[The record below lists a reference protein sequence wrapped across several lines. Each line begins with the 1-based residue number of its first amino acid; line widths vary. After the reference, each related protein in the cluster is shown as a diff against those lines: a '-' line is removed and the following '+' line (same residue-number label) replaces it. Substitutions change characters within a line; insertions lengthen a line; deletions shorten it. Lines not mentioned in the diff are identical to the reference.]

1 MSKKGKKEV
10 GKVVKRRRRYFR
22 ISMPKIRWD
31 IVIIVIIVGLIISA
45 TLYMTIGGH
54 KETPHKLTID
64 DLRNY
69 LNELASG
76 NESIALD
83 LIYEVRGDLPTLSKV
98 LGIKD
103 YLQVDIRYYEYEVT
117 VAPPKGNVS
126 NTTISTNTS
135 KKLIS
140 GYLTFYYGLDY
151 ASILRELLGMN
162 PSIGNLSQV
171 LINIVYINR
180 SINGSVKILETNH
193 DYIELRDL
201 GKVKA
206 LKKVIEFTR
215 VINGT
220 EFHVIVT
227 EWVDNKYGV
236 PLKVILRINGYELKM
251 DLIAFSMRR
260 VGMQPT

>member
-1 MSKKGKKEV
+1 MSKKGKKKEV
-10 GKVVKRRRRYFR
+10 GKVVKRRRRRVR
-22 ISMPKIRWD
+22 ISIPRIRWD

-45 TLYMTIGGH
+45 TLYMTLGGH

-64 DLRNY
+64 DLKNY
-69 LNELASG
+69 LRELASG
-76 NESIALD
+76 NKSIALD
-83 LIYEVRGDLPTLSKV
+83 LIYEVRGDLPTLSEV

-103 YLQVDIRYYEYEVT
+103 YLQVDIRYYEIT

-126 NTTISTNTS
+126 NTTTSTNTS
-135 KKLIS
+135 RKLIS

-151 ASILRELLGMN
+151 APILRELLGMTL
-162 PSIGNLSQV
+162 SVDNLSQV
-171 LINIVYINR
+171 LVDIVFINK
-180 SINGSVKILETNH
+180 SINGSVKILETNY
-193 DYIELRDL
+193 DYVELRDL

-206 LKKVIEFTR
+206 LKKVIEYIR

-220 EFHVIVT
+220 EFHVVIT
-227 EWVDNKYGV
+227 EWVDDEYGV

-251 DLIAFSMRR
+251 DLIAFSTRR